1 MRILTL
7 LLSGLCFVGCDNQK
21 PQKPAASPTA
31 STRAEI
37 TVSQQAT
44 EVKVTATSQ
53 AEIIARAKA
62 EVVAE
67 QANAITQTKA
77 RLVGRWTNK
86 ETEVDKGIISS
97 DKTDIFQRNITLSPN
112 GEGSFNILKN
122 GRVSTTYLGLWNLQ
136 GDILLLD
143 QSNGVSVY
151 WRLLRVSNERLVL
164 RNDAGVERIYDRIQ

>member
-62 EVVAE
+62 
-67 QANAITQTKA
+67 

-122 GRVSTTYLGLWNLQ
+122 GRVSTTYLGQWNLQ

>member
-1 MRILTL
+1 MRLLL
-7 LLSGLCFVGCDNQK
+7 LLSGLCLLGCDNQK
-21 PQKPAASPTA
+21 PQKPTASPAA

-44 EVKVTATSQ
+44 EVKATGNSQ

-62 EVVAE
+62 
-67 QANAITQTKA
+67 Q
-77 RLVGRWTNK
+77 LVGRWTNK

-97 DKTDIFQRNITLSPN
+97 DKTDIYQRNITLSPN
-112 GEGSFNILKN
+112 GEASFNIIKN
-122 GRVSTTYLGLWNLQ
+122 GKVSTTYLGQWNLQ

>member
-7 LLSGLCFVGCDNQK
+7 LLSVLCFVGCDNQK
-21 PQKPAASPTA
+21 PQKPAASPVNAA
-31 STRAEI
+31 STRTEMTA
-37 TVSQQAT
+37 SQQAT
-44 EVKVTATSQ
+44 EQ

-62 EVVAE
+62 
-67 QANAITQTKA
+67 Q
-77 RLVGRWTNK
+77 LVGRWTNK

-97 DKTDIFQRNITLSPN
+97 DKTDIYQRNIALNPN
-112 GEGSFNILKN
+112 GEASFNILKN
-122 GRVSTTYLGLWNLQ
+122 GRVSTSYVGQWNLQ

-151 WRLLRVSNERLVL
+151 WRLLRVSSERLVL

>member
-21 PQKPAASPTA
+21 PQKSAATPARTEATVAQTGAEVRVSSVSP
-31 STRAEI
+31 I
-37 TVSQQAT
+37 
-44 EVKVTATSQ
+44 
-53 AEIIARAKA
+53 EIIVRAKA
-62 EVVAE
+62 EVIAE
-67 QANAITQTKA
+67 QAQAVAQTKA
-77 RLVGRWTNK
+77 QLVGRWTSK

-97 DKTDIFQRNITLSPN
+97 DTTDIYQRNITL
-112 GEGSFNILKN
+112 GKDGQALFNILKN
-122 GRVSTTYLGLWNLQ
+122 GRVSATYQGQWNLQ

>member
-21 PQKPAASPTA
+21 PQKPAASPAA

-44 EVKVTATSQ
+44 EVKATGNSQ
-53 AEIIARAKA
+53 AEIIAKA
-62 EVVAE
+62 M
-67 QANAITQTKA
+67 TQTKA
-77 RLVGRWTNK
+77 QLVGRWTNK

-97 DKTDIFQRNITLSPN
+97 DKTDIYQRNITLSPN

-122 GRVSTTYLGLWNLQ
+122 GRVSTTYLGQWNLQ